1 MKRALD
7 KEFRKPNVSV
17 QRMLCQP
24 KSKMCP
30 VKYINISEGTM
41 CHKTDLNI
49 HYGVADGYFEIIAA
63 RIWIEH
69 PLAADLFPSRR
80 ERFRDF
86 IGDV

>member
-1 MKRALD
+1 MCSVEYIDIAERAMSH
-7 KEFRKPNVSV
+7 E
-17 QRMLCQP
+17 
-24 KSKMCP
+24 
-30 VKYINISEGTM
+30 
-41 CHKTDLNI
+41 TDLNI

-63 RIWIEH
+63 RTWIEH